1 MLLLNDPYL
10 CSAKFYCTLSCV
22 YVYIC
27 LFIIYLFIVIM
38 LNPAIKKSF
47 KMNVG
52 FTDSLYSI
60 NDNN

>member
-1 MLLLNDPYL
+1 MTHTFVVPNFIVRCL
-10 CSAKFYCTLSCV
+10 V
-22 YVYIC
+22 YMCIC